1 MRTLPMR
8 PLLGGRPPP
17 KHPLAEGQNP
27 IAMLLPGPRRTDAR
41 CYLAGEQTGANL
53 LGVGVQHAALPVQ
66 VALLPCGHTRQWD
79 VGGGGKAVTPTS
91 PTAAFTPP
99 LYGARAGPHG
109 LQPPMYGIHPQTTD
123 PQGLQTLM
131 NHSPPP
137 HPTVGLPPPKLC
149 HWHHSPPL
157 GTEGHSYPSH
167 YLPQSNT
174 PPPACRTPALTRQL
188 LVGPGGWPAD
198 PRLLFPPCFEHRAG
212 SWWWWVPP
220 GPWGLFGWRR
230 RRGGGSPRGLSGA
243 GGRWCSGR
251 FGGGFR
257 GRFEPLRLGEAG
269 DLLQVHHRH
278 EQAGE
283 KRGGQRGGRAAPGGV
298 WVRGGGTATPSSAH
312 QRLLSFCAFS
322 GSG

>member
-1 MRTLPMR
+1 MWGGGQSCDPHQPHSSIHTTAVWSQGRTPWTAAPQGPHLPMDCSPPCMVSTHR
-8 PLLGGRPPP
+8 PSRTADPDEPQPPP
-17 KHPLAEGQNP
+17 Q
-27 IAMLLPGPRRTDAR
+27 
-41 CYLAGEQTGANL
+41 
-53 LGVGVQHAALPVQ
+53 
-66 VALLPCGHTRQWD
+66 
-79 VGGGGKAVTPTS
+79 
-91 PTAAFTPP
+91 
-99 LYGARAGPHG
+99 
-109 LQPPMYGIHPQTTD
+109 
-123 PQGLQTLM
+123 
-131 NHSPPP
+131 
-137 HPTVGLPPPKLC
+137 PTVGLPPPKLC

-212 SWWWWVPP
+212 SWWRWVPP
-220 GPWGLFGWRR
+220 GPWGLFGRRR
-230 RRGGGSPRGLSGA
+230 RRGGGPPWGLSGA

-257 GRFEPLRLGEAG
+257 GRFEPLWLGEAG

-283 KRGGQRGGRAAPGGV
+283 KRGGQRGGRAAPGGGCGSEGGARRPPALLT
-298 WVRGGGTATPSSAH
+298 RGCCPSVLSLAAAEPCCALPVLCPAALCPPAAH
-312 QRLLSFCAFS
+312 
-322 GSG
+322 